1 MRKILREHV
10 GETSYFDFYSLDVEG
25 AELTVLQSIDF
36 DKVGFGI
43 IFLEANG
50 DNHRKNLAVHAF
62 LFNKG
67 YVFMMSAKNSD
78 WFMNKEFANIYKS
91 VL

>member
-43 IFLEANG
+43 IFLEASGHNE
-50 DNHRKNLAVHAF
+50 RKNLAVKSLLAS
-62 LFNKG
+62 NG
-67 YVFMMSAKNSD
+67 YVFMMNDKLSD
-78 WFMNKEFANIYKS
+78 WFMNKDFVNIYKS